1 MKVLEAAL
9 SAPWLIVPQNL
20 EDILGIA
27 AREKEWTPEALEKY
41 RATPLERSERASR
54 RGDVAIL
61 NVHGALFKRANLF
74 VEICGATSYDIL
86 SRDLQAALDNPA
98 IKAICLNIDS
108 PGGMASGCDEFA
120 QAVFDARGK
129 KPITAYVTGTACSA
143 AYWIASA
150 ADKIVISDSS
160 MVGSIGV
167 VMTVPKNTEKGNEI
181 VSSNAPGKRP
191 DVETDAGR
199 ARIQQIVDDLE
210 TVFIS
215 AVARNRGV
223 SEDTVKQKFGSG
235 GVEIGAKAV
244 ALGMADKVGQFEQV
258 LADLQKSTPNTSTKI
273 SIKGEASMAD
283 TASVATENQ
292 TGTEQ
297 APESQVPAA
306 VDQKDRIRAI
316 VTSDLG
322 KQFPAT
328 ASALAFDT
336 DLGAEAAAAVLAAVA
351 EDKAPA
357 AAQSTPGKESYQQ
370 RKQDAGAL
378 GFGQPEASQERPNPM
393 RASAAKINA
402 KRNK

>member
-9 SAPWLIVPQNL
+9 SAPWLIVQQNL

-27 AREKEWTPEALEKY
+27 AREKEWTPEVLEKY
-41 RATPLERSERASR
+41 RSRPLERTERAAR

-61 NVHGALFKRANLF
+61 NIHGALFKRGNLF
-74 VEICGATSYDIL
+74 VDVCGAMSYEIL
-86 SRDLQAALDNPA
+86 NRDFQAALDDPS
-98 IKAICLNIDS
+98 IKGIALYMDT
-108 PGGMASGCDEFA
+108 PGGVASGCDEFA
-120 QAVFDARGK
+120 QSVFDARGK
-129 KPITAYVTGTACSA
+129 KPITAYVSGAACSA
-143 AYWIASA
+143 GYWIASA
-150 ADKIVISDSS
+150 ADKIVISESS

-167 VMTVPKNTEKGNEI
+167 VMTIPKTGEKATEI
-181 VSSNAPGKRP
+181 VSSNAPAKRP
-191 DVETDAGR
+191 DVETDEGR
-199 ARIQQIVDDLE
+199 ARIQQMVDDLE

-283 TASVATENQ
+283 KAPVATENK

-297 APESQVPAA
+297 VPESQAPAA

>member
-1 MKVLEAAL
+1 MKVLEAVL
-9 SAPWLIVPQNL
+9 SAPWLILPQNL
-20 EDILGIA
+20 EDLLAIA
-27 AREKEWTPEALEKY
+27 ARESEWTPETLEKY
-41 RATPLERSERASR
+41 RANRLERSERATK

-86 SRDLQAALDNPA
+86 SRDLQAAFDNPA

-120 QAVFDARGK
+120 QAVFEARGK
-129 KPITAYVTGTACSA
+129 KPITAYVTGAACSA

-150 ADKIVISDSS
+150 ADRIVMSDSS

-167 VMTVPKNTEKGNEI
+167 VMTIPKNTEKGTEI

-199 ARIQQIVDDLE
+199 SRIQQIVDDLE

-258 LADLQKSTPNTSTKI
+258 LADLQKSTPNSKITSRRTANMN
-273 SIKGEASMAD
+273 SFNNGAQLSD
-283 TASVATENQ
+283 TA
-292 TGTEQ
+292 
-297 APESQVPAA
+297 
-306 VDQKDRIRAI
+306 QKDRLKAILTSEIGRRA
-316 VTSDLG
+316 
-322 KQFPAT
+322 PE
-328 ASALAFDT
+328 LAQHFAFNT
-336 DLGAEAAAAVLAAVA
+336 DMSAEAALEAMNISQTAYQSNAERQLSPEDAYFRRKANAGTLGAADSAPSATGRRAMTNAV
-351 EDKAPA
+351 EK
-357 AAQSTPGKESYQQ
+357 
-370 RKQDAGAL
+370 L
-378 GFGQPEASQERPNPM
+378 
-393 RASAAKINA
+393 NA
-402 KRNK
+402 KFEAENVR